1 MGKNIEIHS
10 GKCLCGEI
18 TYEVS
23 GEPVFQGNCHCIDCR
38 KSTGAGF
45 ATILFF
51 KEEQVVQL
59 SGKTS
64 SFEYNADSGNRK
76 IKFFCQRCGSFVF
89 GTNSGREGI
98 MTIYVGTLDNAN
110 FVKPQFNI
118 YTSRALPYVNINE
131 SQNNFEEGRQ

>member
-1 MGKNIEIHS
+1 MGMHT
-10 GKCLCGEI
+10 GKCLCGEVK
-18 TYEVS
+18 YEVL

-38 KSTGAGF
+38 KNTGAGF

-64 SFEYNADSGNRK
+64 SFKYKADSGNSK
-76 IKFFCQRCGSFVF
+76 IKFFCQRCGSWVF

-98 MTIYVGTLDNAN
+98 KSIYVGTLDNAS
-110 FVKPQFNI
+110 FVKPQFNV

-131 SQNNFEEGRQ
+131 SLNNFEEGR

>member
-1 MGKNIEIHS
+1 MEMHT
-10 GKCLCGEI
+10 GKCLCGEVK
-18 TYEVS
+18 YEVL

-38 KSTGAGF
+38 KNTGAGF

-64 SFEYNADSGNRK
+64 SFKYKADSGNSK
-76 IKFFCQRCGSFVF
+76 IKFFCQRCGSCVF

-98 MTIYVGTLDNAN
+98 KSIYVGTIDNAS
-110 FVKPQFNI
+110 FVKPQFNV
-118 YTSRALPYVNINE
+118 YTSRALPYININE
-131 SQNNFEEGRQ
+131 SLNNFKEGRQ

>member
-1 MGKNIEIHS
+1 MGMHT
-10 GKCLCGEI
+10 GKCLCGEVK
-18 TYEVS
+18 YEVL

-38 KSTGAGF
+38 KNTGAGF

-64 SFEYNADSGNRK
+64 TFKYKADSGNSK
-76 IKFFCQRCGSFVF
+76 IKFFCQRCGSWVF

-98 MTIYVGTLDNAN
+98 KSIYVGTLDNAS
-110 FVKPQFNI
+110 FVKPQFNV
-118 YTSRALPYVNINE
+118 YTSRALPFVNINE
-131 SQNNFEEGRQ
+131 SLNNFEEGRQ

>member
-1 MGKNIEIHS
+1 MEIHS

-51 KEEQVVQL
+51 KEEQVILL

-64 SFEYNADSGNRK
+64 SFQHKSDSGNLK
-76 IKFFCQRCGSFVF
+76 TKLFCQICGSVVL
-89 GTNSGREGI
+89 GNNSCRPGI
-98 MTIYVGTLDNAN
+98 RSVYVGTLDDAS
-110 FVKPQFNI
+110 FVRPQFNV
-118 YTSRALPYVNINE
+118 YRSRALPFIKIDE
-131 SQNNFEEGRQ
+131 SLNNFEEGRQ

>member
-1 MGKNIEIHS
+1 MEKHT
-10 GKCLCGEI
+10 GKCLCGEV

-23 GEPVFQGNCHCIDCR
+23 GEPVSQGNCHCIDC
-38 KSTGAGF
+38 KKNTGAGF

-64 SFEYNADSGNRK
+64 SFQYNADSGNSK
-76 IKFFCQRCGSFVF
+76 IKYFCQRCGSFVF

-98 MTIYVGTLDNAN
+98 KTIYVGTLDDAS
-110 FVKPQFNI
+110 FVTPQFNV
-118 YTSRALPYVNINE
+118 YTSRALPYVKIDE
-131 SQNNFEEGRQ
+131 SLNNFEKGRQ

>member
-1 MGKNIEIHS
+1 MGMHT
-10 GKCLCGEI
+10 GKCLCGEVK
-18 TYEVS
+18 YEVL

-38 KSTGAGF
+38 KNTGAGF

-64 SFEYNADSGNRK
+64 TFKYKADSGNSK
-76 IKFFCQRCGSFVF
+76 IKFFCQRCGSWVF

-98 MTIYVGTLDNAN
+98 KSIYVGTLDNAS
-110 FVKPQFNI
+110 FVKPQFNV

-131 SQNNFEEGRQ
+131 SLNNFEEGR

>member
-1 MGKNIEIHS
+1 MGMHT
-10 GKCLCGEI
+10 GKCLCGEVK
-18 TYEVS
+18 YEVL

-38 KSTGAGF
+38 KNTGAGF

-64 SFEYNADSGNRK
+64 TFKYKADSGNSK
-76 IKFFCQRCGSFVF
+76 IKFFCQRCGSWVF

-98 MTIYVGTLDNAN
+98 KSIYVGTLDNAS
-110 FVKPQFNI
+110 FVKPQFNV

-131 SQNNFEEGRQ
+131 SLNNFEEGRQ

>member
-1 MGKNIEIHS
+1 MGMHT
-10 GKCLCGEI
+10 GKCLCGEVK
-18 TYEVS
+18 YKVL

-38 KSTGAGF
+38 KNTGAGF

-64 SFEYNADSGNRK
+64 TFKYKADSGNSK
-76 IKFFCQRCGSFVF
+76 IKFFCQRCGSWVF

-98 MTIYVGTLDNAN
+98 KSIYVGTLDNAS
-110 FVKPQFNI
+110 FVKPQFNV
-118 YTSRALPYVNINE
+118 YTSRALPFVNINE
-131 SQNNFEEGRQ
+131 SLNNFEEGRQ